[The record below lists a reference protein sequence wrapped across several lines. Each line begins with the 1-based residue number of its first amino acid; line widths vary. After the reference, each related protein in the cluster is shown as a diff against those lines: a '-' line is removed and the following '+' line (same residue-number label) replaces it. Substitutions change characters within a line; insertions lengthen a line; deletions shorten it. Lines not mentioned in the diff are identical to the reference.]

1 RSFHDS
7 TLFCHPGCR
16 LSRFLTAGRNLYR
29 YCPFAKQAEKLGLL
43 SRHYIVYK
51 MTIMDKYAEF
61 YLKRKC
67 KQDRKMTVKEL
78 EEI

>member
-1 RSFHDS
+1 M
-7 TLFCHPGCR
+7 
-16 LSRFLTAGRNLYR
+16 
-29 YCPFAKQAEKLGLL
+29 
-43 SRHYIVYK
+43 YIVYK
-51 MTIMDKYAEF
+51 MTNIMDKYAEF

>member
-1 RSFHDS
+1 MK
-7 TLFCHPGCR
+7 P
-16 LSRFLTAGRNLYR
+16 RNHKYEQCVKRKR
-29 YCPFAKQAEKLGLL
+29 YTFENPFQTDKIVAAANEGEII
-43 SRHYIVYK
+43 RMYIVYK